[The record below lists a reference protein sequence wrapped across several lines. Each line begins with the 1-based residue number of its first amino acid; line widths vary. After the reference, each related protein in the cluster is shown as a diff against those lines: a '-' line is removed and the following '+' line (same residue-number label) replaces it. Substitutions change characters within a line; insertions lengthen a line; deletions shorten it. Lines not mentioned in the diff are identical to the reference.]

1 MDQNGIDIFKTAMG
15 GAATTA
21 QAKSDSEVADIIEES
36 KIYNEKDNNTFL
48 KQTISI
54 IGAGVSLA
62 SQFVFGVKVPLY
74 EGTMGDNFINP
85 HKAHD
90 RELEQ
95 QGVDTSRTAIVSRS
109 EAELNSEHPIHKFTR
124 AALDTAMLAINTALF
139 VTTRTTLPTFGT
151 YNKTLEGVADKLKPL
166 RSSSVGTAVNSV
178 HQAWGNILKSKATYH
193 TLTMATA
200 ATTCT
205 FMGPIGWAIA
215 GAAVATDIA
224 RGSIRVNRIQVK
236 ADELAHLTS
245 LKQSQ
250 DKIKNLEDGLSAE
263 IIALRPEAPK
273 TPERKPSFLERMG
286 VSAPKDDLNKATL
299 KAVPGTIFKEAIPV
313 GVALASAAAS
323 PAAAISAGA
332 FAFLSWVGGA
342 TGKVGEQQAKD
353 ELDEKITHLRIK
365 TGINHNPQQS
375 RQYDLAKHAQEM
387 AIYAETLTVANAYK
401 GEPDWTASRCR
412 EEAEKNLKE
421 KKSKTQAEETNLKE
435 KKVENKTQDTE
446 VKSSLMDYSNL
457 FTNDKVNAPQGML
470 TSAWRSAKSSLLCV
484 GDYLNP
490 IQEATSYEKVHKAHS
505 ALPKTPEASNTP
517 AASHTHSATAQKIAE
532 KERVSLTNSANRVS
546 ISEEHTPLINRSRSK
561 SHDQGLAR

>member
-15 GAATTA
+15 GAATAA

-200 ATTCT
+200 ATACT

-250 DKIKNLEDGLSAE
+250 DKIKNLENGLSAE

-323 PAAAISAGA
+323 PAAAITAGA

-342 TGKVGEQQAKD
+342 TGKVGEQKAKD
-353 ELDEKITHLRIK
+353 ELNEKIAHLRTE

-387 AIYAETLTVANAYK
+387 AIYAETLKVANTYK
-401 GEPDWTASRCR
+401 GETDWTANRCR
-412 EEAEKNLKE
+412 E
-421 KKSKTQAEETNLKE
+421 QAETNLKAEEVE
-435 KKVENKTQDTE
+435 KKT
-446 VKSSLMDYSNL
+446 KSPSMDYNKL
-457 FTNDKVNAPQGML
+457 FTNDKVNAPQGMIS
-470 TSAWRSAKSSLLCV
+470 SAWRSTKSSLLCV

-490 IQEATSYEKVHKAHS
+490 IQEATSYEKAHKEHT
-505 ALPKTPEASNTP
+505 ALPNNSKASITQT
-517 AASHTHSATAQKIAE
+517 ASHSHSATAQKIAE
-532 KERVSLTNSANRVS
+532 KERTSLTNSANRAS

>member
-1 MDQNGIDIFKTAMG
+1 MEQNGIDPFKTIMG
-15 GAATTA
+15 GAATAA
-21 QAKSDSEVADIIEES
+21 QAKSDSEVADVIEES

-54 IGAGVSLA
+54 IGAGVSLT

-74 EGTMGDNFINP
+74 EGTMGDDFINP

-90 RELEQ
+90 RKLKQE
-95 QGVDTSRTAIVSRS
+95 GVDTSRITMASRS
-109 EAELNSEHPIHKFTR
+109 EAELNSEYPIHKFTR
-124 AALDTAMLAINTALF
+124 ATVDTAMLAINTALF
-139 VTTRTTLPTFGT
+139 LTTRTTLPTFGT

-166 RSSSVGTAVNSV
+166 RSSSLGTAINSL

-200 ATTCT
+200 ATACT

-250 DKIKNLEDGLSAE
+250 DKIKNLENGLPTE
-263 IIALRPEAPK
+263 IIALKP
-273 TPERKPSFLERMG
+273 TPPTISETKPSFLERMG
-286 VSAPKDDLNKATL
+286 ISAPKDDLNKATL
-299 KAVPGTIFKEAIPV
+299 KAIPGTLFKESIPF

-323 PAAAISAGA
+323 PTAAISAGA
-332 FAFLSWVGGA
+332 FAFLSWVGGS
-342 TGKVGEQQAKD
+342 TGKIGEQQAKD
-353 ELDEKITHLRIK
+353 ELDEKIAHLRTE
-365 TGINHNPQQS
+365 TGINRNPQQS

-387 AIYAETLTVANAYK
+387 AIYAETLKVANAYK
-401 GEPDWTASRCR
+401 GEPDWTASRC
-412 EEAEKNLKE
+412 KE
-421 KKSKTQAEETNLKE
+421 QAETNLKE
-435 KKVENKTQDTE
+435 KKAENKPQNKE
-446 VKSSLMDYSNL
+446 VKSSFMDYNKL
-457 FTNDKVNAPQGML
+457 FTNDKVNAPQGIIS
-470 TSAWRSAKSSLLCV
+470 SAWRSTKSSLSCV

-490 IQEATSYEKVHKAHS
+490 IQEATSYEKAHKEHTALPNNSKASITQTASHAHS
-505 ALPKTPEASNTP
+505 T
-517 AASHTHSATAQKIAE
+517 TAQKTAE
-532 KERVSLTNSANRVS
+532 KERASLTHSANRVS
-546 ISEEHTPLINRSRSK
+546 ISEEHAPLIDRSR